1 MAVCANSYSVTAD
14 VRLVF
19 LDDIEKRFR
28 SAVFVSDEATNGV
41 DRIAER
47 IFPGGPLDPFKL
59 NRIRIPHLCCDGCFC
74 FFYHRRRTSGQVIY
88 YEDEPGRRSEAKL
101 LTRDGAR
108 RIARTWRSCQSCRA
122 ANEYD
127 TR

>member
-19 LDDIEKRFR
+19 LDDTEKRFR
-28 SAVFVSDEATNGV
+28 SGVFIADEATNGV

-47 IFPGGPLDPFKL
+47 IFPGGPFDPFKL

-74 FFYHRRRTSGQVIY
+74 FFYHRLIVGLRGISDA
-88 YEDEPGRRSEAKL
+88 EF
-101 LTRDGAR
+101 TRLRAR
-108 RIARTWRSCQSCRA
+108 LV
-122 ANEYD
+122 
-127 TR
+127 

>member
-1 MAVCANSYSVTAD
+1 MGVCFYCNELTAD

-28 SAVFVSDEATNGV
+28 SAVFGPDEATNGV

-59 NRIRIPHLCCDGCFC
+59 NRTRIPHLCCDGCLC
-74 FFYHRRRTSGQVIY
+74 FFYHRLILELRGWWSLGLRRG
-88 YEDEPGRRSEAKL
+88 GR
-101 LTRDGAR
+101 
-108 RIARTWRSCQSCRA
+108 CRHRLIV
-122 ANEYD
+122 EL
-127 TR
+127 